1 MAKPALT
8 HVGRDGAPAMVDVSA
23 KAVTSR
29 EAVAR
34 GHVTVS
40 AAARRLVRAGGVK
53 KGDPL
58 HVARVAGIMAAKRT
72 ADLIPLC
79 HQLALSNVEV
89 TIAPSRSGFTI
100 RARVRTMAQTGV
112 EMEALVAV
120 STAALTIYDML
131 KAVDRAMVIGEICLV
146 EKRGG
151 RSGVYRRHRGGAS

>member
-1 MAKPALT
+1 MRDRSLT
-8 HVGRDGAPAMVDVSA
+8 HIGPDGGPAMVDVSA
-23 KAVTSR
+23 KAVTTR
-29 EAVAR
+29 DAVAR

-40 AAARRLVRAGGVK
+40 AAARRVVRAGAVA

-79 HQLALSNVEV
+79 HQLALSKVDV
-89 TIAPSRSGFTI
+89 TIVQSRTGYRITSH
-100 RARVRTMAQTGV
+100 VRTTAQTGV

-131 KAVDRAMVIGEICLV
+131 KAVDREMVIGEICLV

-151 RSGVYRRHRGGAS
+151 RSGLYRRHP